1 VTISPAMRELGTV
14 DVPEN
19 PSFSLAHKNKYGQ
32 DYTPPP
38 KQGYSQHP

>member
-1 VTISPAMRELGTV
+1 MMRELGTV

-32 DYTPPP
+32 EYAPPP
-38 KQGYSQHP
+38 KQGYPHP